1 LTLMD
6 PLLQQSGPWP
16 LFSSSYS
23 SFFFFYFIL
32 YLYFFST
39 GNFRSTPPPWSS
51 SSSSPL
57 VRNHT
62 PMREGGCR
70 VCRRVESVSLDFQCF
85 RNEIDDKKSQSHDL
99 HTLL

>member
-16 LFSSSYS
+16 LFSSSS
-23 SFFFFYFIL
+23 SSLYFILFYFISI
-32 YLYFFST
+32 FFST
-39 GNFRSTPPPWSS
+39 GNFRSTPPPWS